1 MTNSREIL
9 SRINGIKNTMKIT
22 NAMYMISSA
31 KVKKTRR
38 SLEMTKPFFETLKT
52 TLAKMILSIDDKE
65 LSNRYFDKREYLS
78 PEERTEGYLVITA
91 DKGLASAYNYNI
103 IKLAEKKIENDNT
116 NLLCVVG
123 EVGRNYFHKKNISI
137 DEMFHYTAQNP
148 SVNRARAIAERL
160 LDYFAEKKVDEIYV
174 IYTKMDDH
182 GQSSVE
188 IEKLLPLEIDEIDK
202 NEKKPHIEFYPD
214 PESVINQIVP
224 SYLSGFIY
232 GALVEAFCTENNARM
247 MAMNNATDA
256 AKEMIKELNTEY
268 NRARQAAI
276 TQEITEIVSG
286 ANALKGEEHNE

>member
-38 SLEMTKPFFETLKT
+38 SLEKTKPFFETLKT

-65 LSNRYFDKREYLS
+65 LSNRYFDKREYLL

-160 LDYFAEKKVDEIYV
+160 LDYFAEKKVDEVYV

-188 IEKLLPLEIDEIDK
+188 IEKLLPLEIDEIDE

>member
-38 SLEMTKPFFETLKT
+38 SLEKTKPFFETLKI

-65 LSNRYFDKREYLS
+65 LSNRYFDKREYLL

-202 NEKKPHIEFYPD
+202 NENKPHIEFYPD
-214 PESVINQIVP
+214 PESVINHIVP

>member
-9 SRINGIKNTMKIT
+9 SRINSIKDTMKIT

-31 KVKKTRR
+31 KVKKARR
-38 SLEMTKPFFETLKT
+38 SLEKTMPFFETLKT
-52 TLAKMILSIDDKE
+52 TLSKMLKGIVDTE
-65 LSNRYFDKREYLS
+65 LSNRYFDKREYLK

-123 EVGRNYFHKKNISI
+123 EVGRNYFHKKNIKI

-160 LDYFAEKKVDEIYV
+160 MEYFYQKKVDEVYV
-174 IYTKMDDH
+174 IYTKMNDY
-182 GQSSVE
+182 GQASVE
-188 IEKLLPLEIDEIDK
+188 IEKLLPLEIEDLEE
-202 NEKKPHIEFYPD
+202 NSGVKPNIEFYPSA
-214 PESVINQIVP
+214 ESVINHMLP

-256 AKEMIKELNTEY
+256 AKDMIKELGIEY

-286 ANALKGEEHNE
+286 ANALKGEHNE

>member
-9 SRINGIKNTMKIT
+9 SRINSIKDTMKIT

-31 KVKKTRR
+31 KVKKARR
-38 SLEMTKPFFETLKT
+38 ELEKTEPFFETLK
-52 TLAKMILSIDDKE
+52 LALLKMLKSINDVE

-78 PEERTEGYLVITA
+78 KEERTEGYLVITA

-103 IKLAEKKIENDNT
+103 IKLAEEKIKNDNT
-116 NLLCVVG
+116 NLLFVVG
-123 EVGRNYFHKKNISI
+123 EVGRQYFHKKNIRI

-160 LDYFAEKKVDEIYV
+160 VEYFAEKKVDEIHV
-174 IYTKMDDH
+174 IYTKMNDH

-188 IEKLLPLEIDEIDK
+188 IEQLLPLQTSGIDLDISQRK
-202 NEKKPHIEFYPD
+202 NIELYPN
-214 PESVINQIVP
+214 PETVINHLVP
-224 SYLSGFIY
+224 SYLSGFVY
-232 GALVEAFCTENNARM
+232 GALVEAYCTENNARM
-247 MAMNNATDA
+247 MAMSNATDA
-256 AKEMIKELNTEY
+256 AKDMIKELNTKY

-286 ANALKGEEHNE
+286 ANALKNNEG

>member
-1 MTNSREIL
+1 MSNSREIL
-9 SRINGIKNTMKIT
+9 SRINSIKDTMKIT

-31 KVKKTRR
+31 KVKKARR
-38 SLEMTKPFFETLKT
+38 ALENTEPFFETLRS
-52 TLAKMILSIDDKE
+52 TLSTMLSSIDDNE

-103 IKLAEKKIENDNT
+103 VKTVEEKIENDNT

-123 EVGRNYFHKKNISI
+123 EVGRNYFLKKNIKI

-160 LDYFAEKKVDEIYV
+160 MEYFHHKQVDEIYV
-174 IYTKMDDH
+174 VYTKMNDH
-182 GQSSVE
+182 GESSVE
-188 IEKLLPLEIDEIDK
+188 TEKLLPLEKIEIKEDDKLNTHID
-202 NEKKPHIEFYPD
+202 FYPD
-214 PESVINQIVP
+214 AESVINKFVP

-247 MAMNNATDA
+247 MAMNNATEA
-256 AKEMIKELNTEY
+256 AREMIKELNTEY

-286 ANALKGEEHNE
+286 KDCLWFCK